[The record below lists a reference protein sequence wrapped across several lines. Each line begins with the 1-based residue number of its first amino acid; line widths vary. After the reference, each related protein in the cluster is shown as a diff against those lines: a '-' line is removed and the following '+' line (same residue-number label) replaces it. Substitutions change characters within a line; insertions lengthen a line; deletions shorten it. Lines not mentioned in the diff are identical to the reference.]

1 MKPGSPQFARAL
13 SVLAAPVLL
22 AGALSATCVARA
34 AAATYSELSEMRG
47 APPPGYYPPN
57 PYAAGPYA
65 QPPGFYSPNPASACP
80 QCAPPQFSGGA
91 EGVPPAAL
99 EAPGSASL
107 PSLWTS
113 PKPYLPLGPQANLPN
128 GRLQVWTFGQV
139 NSTTDPFN
147 SSGLSTPFM
156 FVPWSTPLS
165 GWTNAQTWNWW
176 RERAGVQPPYW

>member
-1 MKPGSPQFARAL
+1 MKPGSPQFSRAL
-13 SVLAAPVLL
+13 SVLAAPLLL
-22 AGALSATCVARA
+22 AGAWEAALVTRA

-47 APPPGYYPPN
+47 APPPGYYAPN

-65 QPPGFYSPNPASACP
+65 APPGVGACP
-80 QCAPPQFSGGA
+80 QCAPRPYSGGPQGIA
-91 EGVPPAAL
+91 PAAL
-99 EAPGSASL
+99 DAPGSASL
-107 PSLWTS
+107 PSVWTS
-113 PKPYLPLGPQANLPN
+113 PKPYLPVGPQADLPH

-147 SSGLSTPFM
+147 SAGLSTPFM